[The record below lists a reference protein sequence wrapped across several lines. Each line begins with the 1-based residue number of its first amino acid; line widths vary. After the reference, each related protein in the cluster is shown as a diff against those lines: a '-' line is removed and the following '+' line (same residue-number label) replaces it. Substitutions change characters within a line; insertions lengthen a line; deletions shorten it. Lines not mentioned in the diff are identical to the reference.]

1 MASDNVLILNEDN
14 FEQEV
19 EKSSRL
25 VVVDFWADWCGPCK
39 MLGPIIDEIADENQE
54 DAVIAKL
61 NVDEE
66 RNLARKFRV
75 MSIPSILFLKMV
87 KKWIEWWEYKVKRI
101 YLIKLKAYPNHII
114 IRKNQ
119 LP

>member
-25 VVVDFWADWCGPCK
+25 VVVDFWAEWCGPCK
-39 MLGPIIDEIADENQE
+39 MLGPIIDEIADENE
-54 DAVIAKL
+54 GDAVIAKL

-75 MSIPSILFLKMV
+75 MSIPSILFFKDGKEVDRMV
-87 KKWIEWWEYKVKRI
+87 GVQSKEDLLSKIDS
-101 YLIKLKAYPNHII
+101 LS
-114 IRKNQ
+114 
-119 LP
+119 

>member
-25 VVVDFWADWCGPCK
+25 VVVDFWAEWCGPCK
-39 MLGPIIDEIADENQE
+39 MLGPIIDEIADENE
-54 DAVIAKL
+54 GDAVIAKL

-75 MSIPSILFLKMV
+75 MSIPSILFFKDGKEVDRMV
-87 KKWIEWWEYKVKRI
+87 GVQSKEDLLNKIES
-101 YLIKLKAYPNHII
+101 LS
-114 IRKNQ
+114 
-119 LP
+119 

>member
-75 MSIPSILFLKMV
+75 MSIPSILFFKDGKEVDRMV
-87 KKWIEWWEYKVKRI
+87 GVQSKEDLLSKIDS
-101 YLIKLKAYPNHII
+101 LS
-114 IRKNQ
+114 
-119 LP
+119 

>member
-39 MLGPIIDEIADENQE
+39 MLGPIIDEIADENE
-54 DAVIAKL
+54 GDAVIAKL

-75 MSIPSILFLKMV
+75 MSIPSILFFKDGKEVDRMV
-87 KKWIEWWEYKVKRI
+87 GVQSKEDLLSKIDS
-101 YLIKLKAYPNHII
+101 LS
-114 IRKNQ
+114 
-119 LP
+119 

>member
-75 MSIPSILFLKMV
+75 MSIPSILFFKDGKEVDRMV
-87 KKWIEWWEYKVKRI
+87 GVQSKEDLLNKIES
-101 YLIKLKAYPNHII
+101 LS
-114 IRKNQ
+114 
-119 LP
+119 

>member
-25 VVVDFWADWCGPCK
+25 VVVDFWAEWCGPCK

-75 MSIPSILFLKMV
+75 MSIPSILFFKDGKEVDRMV
-87 KKWIEWWEYKVKRI
+87 GVQSKEDLLNKIES
-101 YLIKLKAYPNHII
+101 LS
-114 IRKNQ
+114 
-119 LP
+119 

>member
-25 VVVDFWADWCGPCK
+25 VLVDFWAEWCGPCK
-39 MLGPIIDEIADENQE
+39 MLGPIIDEIADENE
-54 DAVIAKL
+54 GDAVIAKL

-75 MSIPSILFLKMV
+75 MSIPSILFFKDGKEVDRMV
-87 KKWIEWWEYKVKRI
+87 GVQSKEDLLNKIES
-101 YLIKLKAYPNHII
+101 LS
-114 IRKNQ
+114 
-119 LP
+119 